1 MNSQPSS
8 PSTNTPVQSSEV
20 ETFFSTEAWLLD
32 TWQLEKWLE
41 MFDPQARYQV
51 PSTDG
56 HHLNSVESLYLVDD
70 DYRQLCFRAKRFSL
84 PQGHA
89 EQPHSMTQRLVTNVL
104 VHGEQDGVIDITAG
118 FSISRSRHGVAS
130 QYVGRYEHQLI
141 RVDGELKFLNR
152 KSLLVMPGLGA
163 AGTVSIIV

>member
-8 PSTNTPVQSSEV
+8 PPAIQPVQSSEV
-20 ETFFSTEAWLLD
+20 ETFLATEAWLLD
-32 TWQLEKWLE
+32 TWQLDRWIEL
-41 MFDPQARYQV
+41 FDPRARYQV

-56 HHLNSVESLYLVDD
+56 HHLDSVTSLYLVDD
-70 DYRQLCFRAKRFSL
+70 DYRQLCFRAKRFNL

-104 VHGEQDGVIDITAG
+104 VHGEQDGVVDVTAG
-118 FSISRSRHGVAS
+118 FSIHRSRHGTAT

-141 RVDGELKFLNR
+141 RVDGEMKFLNR

>member
-20 ETFFSTEAWLLD
+20 ESFFSTEAWLLD

-70 DYRQLCFRAKRFSL
+70 DYRQLCFRAKRFNL
-84 PQGHA
+84 AQAHA

-141 RVDGELKFLNR
+141 RVDGELKFINR

>member
-1 MNSQPSS
+1 MNSHPAPQPAVA
-8 PSTNTPVQSSEV
+8 PVHSSEV
-20 ETFFSTEAWLLD
+20 ETFLATEAWLLD
-32 TWQLEKWLE
+32 TWQLDQWLE

-51 PSTDG
+51 PSTDA

-70 DYRQLCFRAKRFSL
+70 DYRQLGFRVKRFDL

-104 VHGEQDGVIDITAG
+104 VHGDEDGVIDVTAG
-118 FSISRSRHGVAS
+118 FSITRCRHGVQS

-141 RVDGELKFLNR
+141 RVNDKLKFLNR
-152 KSLLVMPGLGA
+152 KSLLVMPGLGT